1 MKAKFGR
8 GEVDFRDPLFCSLGI
23 LLRNELVTYEWL
35 HLISLTVR
43 HLELLKSDS
52 KIVPPSLSSKLA
64 IFFCSFFSPQYCIT
78 YDLIFVSYSWI
89 MFVFFYLLKIDAR
102 FILYY
107 FYFYFYL
114 ISTLLFFLQ
123 YICNSNKV
131 LAQKLWSQYKSSLI
145 YKDGLHVFFS
155 IIYQIKKHSL
165 SIIMCV
171 YICLHHC
178 RGYF

>member
-1 MKAKFGR
+1 
-8 GEVDFRDPLFCSLGI
+8 
-23 LLRNELVTYEWL
+23 
-35 HLISLTVR
+35 
-43 HLELLKSDS
+43 
-52 KIVPPSLSSKLA
+52 
-64 IFFCSFFSPQYCIT
+64 
-78 YDLIFVSYSWI
+78 

-114 ISTLLFFLQ
+114 ISTLLVFLQ

-178 RGYF
+178 RGYFQKLDKADLETSPRNVLLVPIYMPAQCTLFIIIVMYFNSPK